1 MHGVPLDQLLDGID
15 GLLVERF
22 GPAAPLVNGVAILD
36 PDDDSRDHHDEL
48 VLVIGV
54 RGRESV
60 PVLRAAARSG
70 ASVVAVKDSAA
81 ARGSAGSLANLD
93 SGVALLVVRPA
104 VRWDQLVMLLRE
116 RLDAA
121 ELQHHPVRPGPIG
134 IGNDLFALAEDT
146 ALATGGIVTIEDAG
160 NRVLAYSRSDD
171 DVDELRRLSIL
182 GWQGP
187 EPYLR
192 MLREW
197 GVFDRLRA
205 GEQVVHVEE
214 HPEIGI
220 RARLAVGIRAGNRYL
235 GTIWVQQR
243 GARVAPRAEEALVG
257 AARLAAAEI
266 LRRRTGS
273 ALGRGSRQDL
283 LTGRASPDL
292 VAGRLGLDPNT
303 AALVVGFG
311 AQVSPDASAR
321 ELHREQALGLVA
333 VYATAHHRH
342 ALVGLVGDRV
352 YAVLPGDRT
361 CPPAQAGVL
370 SWVRHAV
377 EMLRARTGNDV
388 CTGIGLPAREL
399 SGVAE
404 ARSEADR
411 VLDALLRRGG
421 GHSGGGQSVATI
433 GELRSEVLLAEALD
447 LLAGRPELGHPGV
460 AALAAH
466 DAERGGELV
475 SSVMTYLD
483 SLGDVSAAAAA
494 LNVHPNTLRYRLR
507 RARKLSGIDLDDPS
521 ERLACHLQLLL
532 VSRRAAPGS

>member
-121 ELQHHPVRPGPIG
+121 ELQHHPGRPGP

-146 ALATGGIVTIEDAG
+146 AVATGGIVTIEDAG

-197 GVFDRLRA
+197 GVFDRLHA

-243 GARVAPRAEEALVG
+243 GARFAPRAEEALVG

-273 ALGRGSRQDL
+273 ALGRGSRQDLLADL

-342 ALVGLVGDRV
+342 ALVGLVEDRV

-361 CPPAQAGVL
+361 CPPAQAAVL

-377 EMLRARTGNDV
+377 ETLRARTGNDV
-388 CTGIGLPAREL
+388 CAGIGLPAREL

-411 VLDALLRRGG
+411 VLDALLRRDRGG
-421 GHSGGGQSVATI
+421 GRGGGPSGGGQSVATI

-475 SSVMTYLD
+475 SSVVTYLD
-483 SLGDVSAAAAA
+483 SLG
-494 LNVHPNTLRYRLR
+494 
-507 RARKLSGIDLDDPS
+507 
-521 ERLACHLQLLL
+521 
-532 VSRRAAPGS
+532 